1 MKLLKKQPQKEA
13 SSDASLAD
21 RIKQARNEAAEF
33 VERKVQELKN
43 SPEGQSLPIEWLRQN
58 LRATTRAGG
67 CSCKAAL
74 VLLEKE
80 KHG

>member
-21 RIKQARNEAAEF
+21 RSKQARNEAAEF

>member
-21 RIKQARNEAAEF
+21 QIKQARNEAAEF